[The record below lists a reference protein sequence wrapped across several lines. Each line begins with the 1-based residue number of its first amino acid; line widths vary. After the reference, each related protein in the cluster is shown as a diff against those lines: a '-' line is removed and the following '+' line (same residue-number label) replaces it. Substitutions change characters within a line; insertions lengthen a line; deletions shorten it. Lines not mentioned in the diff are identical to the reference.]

1 MFGFP
6 STARRDAPACAPP
19 HCPFPSGEETKTK
32 KFYRKRPSCGGRD
45 ENCRIVQ
52 LRAVDHSAR
61 GSMKNAASC
70 EIWCELQNT
79 QITDYSNAHCGSRSS
94 AGASPV

>member
-1 MFGFP
+1 MFSYRRARLEEMRP
-6 STARRDAPACAPP
+6 LRTAPTVLFKLTESFVRR
-19 HCPFPSGEETKTK
+19 TV
-32 KFYRKRPSCGGRD
+32 
-45 ENCRIVQ
+45 NCRIGQ

-79 QITDYSNAHCGSRSS
+79 QITDYSNAHCGSFPSGVEPRLSEGRMKL
-94 AGASPV
+94 A